1 MQYQKEVSAET
12 VRLMRILRLPEIA
25 LNNWRLKTPRQ

>member
-1 MQYQKEVSAET
+1 MVCQKKAGAET

-25 LNNWRLKTPRQ
+25 LE

>member
-1 MQYQKEVSAET
+1 MACQKEAGAET